1 MPCLQVRRSTNLP
14 ANRAH
19 ITHIFFKLCGLVLW
33 HLILGED
40 MIVLYDVLQIVM
52 CKYHT
57 VLLTTSGS
65 VFTCGH
71 GFGGRLGHPT
81 EETCLVITIYC
92 DWQVMA
98 VEQFHVGI
106 QLSSFILYYRK
117 FKLEIV
123 VFEKFLESQ
132 LFFDTILSIFI
143 SYLLSLIEEIQFC
156 DLQLLAIL

>member
-1 MPCLQVRRSTNLP
+1 
-14 ANRAH
+14 
-19 ITHIFFKLCGLVLW
+19 
-33 HLILGED
+33 
-40 MIVLYDVLQIVM
+40 
-52 CKYHT
+52 
-57 VLLTTSGS
+57 
-65 VFTCGH
+65 
-71 GFGGRLGHPT
+71 
-81 EETCLVITIYC
+81 
-92 DWQVMA
+92 MA